1 MSNTE
6 KIRSDSERLKDD
18 DGIGIIGRFM
28 MKLGLWSPPSIRDDI
43 EDALADAEPD
53 DDISPRE
60 RDMLRNVLG
69 LRTRRVDDIMV
80 PRADIVAVGIDM
92 TLGDLLRIFRE
103 EAHSRI
109 PVYHETLDDPRGMIH
124 IRDFVDYIASQTEKT
139 SEFLQRRSGPLSAGQ
154 LRAGLGKIDLSA
166 PLSSVDILRPVL
178 FVPPSM
184 PALDLLVK
192 MQTTRTHMAL
202 VIDEYGGTD
211 GLVSIEDI
219 VEIVVGDIE
228 DEHDE
233 EEGEMIMPSE
243 DGTFI
248 VDARANLDDVTRLVK
263 LDLSAVEDAED
274 VDTIG
279 GLIGMLAGR
288 VPLRGEIIPG
298 PGDIEFQILDAD
310 PRRLKRARIQ
320 PKTIAGSSPRR
331 RRGSDKA
338 NENASPVDTRD
349 DTTSD
354 PSGSP

>member
-1 MSNTE
+1 MSNIDKTQ
-6 KIRSDSERLKDD
+6 SHSERVRDD
-18 DGIGIIGRFM
+18 DGIGFFGRMM
-28 MKLGLWSPPSIRDDI
+28 MKFGVWSPPSIRDDI

-69 LRTRRVDDIMV
+69 LRTHRVDDIMV
-80 PRADIVAVGIDM
+80 PRADIVAVSIDM

-103 EAHSRI
+103 QGHSRI
-109 PVYHETLDDPRGMIH
+109 PVFHETLDDPRGMIH
-124 IRDFVDYIASQTEKT
+124 IRDFVDYIASQAEKT
-139 SEFLQRRSGPLSAGQ
+139 SELVQRRLGELRAGQ
-154 LRAGLGKIDLSA
+154 LRAGLGKLDLSA
-166 PLSSVDILRPVL
+166 PLSSVNILRPVL

-219 VEIVVGDIE
+219 VEIVVGNIE

-233 EEGEMIMPSE
+233 DEGEMIVPSD

-248 VDARANLDDVTRLVK
+248 VDARASLEDVTQLVK
-263 LDLSAVEDAED
+263 LDLSEIEDVEDI
-274 VDTIG
+274 DTIG

-298 PGDIEFQILDAD
+298 PGEIEFQILDAD

-320 PKTIAGSSPRR
+320 PKTRVGATSRR
-331 RRGSDKA
+331 RRGGDKA
-338 NENASPVDTRD
+338 GESESPVDARD

-354 PSGSP
+354 SSGSP

>member
-1 MSNTE
+1 MNNDVNKSTDDVRNRE
-6 KIRSDSERLKDD
+6 D
-18 DGIGIIGRFM
+18 DGIGFFGKLM

-43 EDALADAEPD
+43 EDALADAEPN

-92 TLGDLLRIFRE
+92 TLGDLLRMFRE
-103 EAHSRI
+103 EGHSRV
-109 PVYHETLDDPRGMIH
+109 PVFSETLDDPRGMIH
-124 IRDFVDYIASQTEKT
+124 IRDFVDYIASQAEKPAEV
-139 SEFLQRRSGPLSAGQ
+139 SHRKLGQ
-154 LRAGLGKIDLSA
+154 LRAGLGKIDLTTALSA
-166 PLSSVDILRPVL
+166 VDILRPVL

-192 MQTTRTHMAL
+192 MQATRTHMAL

-219 VEIVVGDIE
+219 VEIIVGDIE

-233 EEGEMIMPSE
+233 EEGEMIVKSD

-248 VDARANLDDVTRLVK
+248 VDARANLEDVTRFVQ
-263 LDLSAVEDAED
+263 LDLDLIEDVED
-274 VDTIG
+274 VDTVG

-298 PGDIEFQILDAD
+298 PGKFEFQILDAD

-320 PKTIAGSSPRR
+320 PKTLVDGLPRR

-338 NENASPVDTRD
+338 HESDSPVDTRD
-349 DTTSD
+349 DKLSD
-354 PSGSP
+354 SSGSP

>member
-1 MSNTE
+1 MSTIETKPGEANHT
-6 KIRSDSERLKDD
+6 RDD
-18 DGIGIIGRFM
+18 DGIGVIGRLL
-28 MKLGLWSPPSIRDDI
+28 MKFGLWSPPSIRDDI

-53 DDISPRE
+53 ADISPRE

-69 LRTRRVDDIMV
+69 LRTHRVDDIMI

-92 TLGDLLRIFRE
+92 TLGDLLRVFRE
-103 EAHSRI
+103 QGHSRI

-124 IRDFVDYIASQTEKT
+124 IRDFVDYIASQAEKT
-139 SEFLQRRSGPLSAGQ
+139 SDLIERKRGQ
-154 LRAGLGKIDLSA
+154 LRAGLGKIDLSV
-166 PLSSVDILRPVL
+166 PLSSVNILRPVL
-178 FVPPSM
+178 YVPPSM

-192 MQTTRTHMAL
+192 MQATRTHMAL

-219 VEIVVGDIE
+219 VEIVVGNIE

-233 EEGEMIMPSE
+233 DEGEMIIAAG

-248 VDARANLDDVTRLVK
+248 VDARANLDDVTRLVN
-263 LDLSAVEDAED
+263 LDLSEIEDAED

-298 PGDIEFQILDAD
+298 PGNVEFQILDAD

-320 PKTIAGSSPRR
+320 PKTIAGSPQRR
-331 RRGSDKA
+331 RRGLVKPHDDI
-338 NENASPVDTRD
+338 SPVEND
-349 DTTSD
+349 DDKTGD

>member
-1 MSNTE
+1 MNNDLKKS
-6 KIRSDSERLKDD
+6 SDVARVRED
-18 DGIGIIGRFM
+18 DGGGFFGRM
-28 MKLGLWSPPSIRDDI
+28 MMRLGLWNPPSIRDDI

-92 TLGDLLRIFRE
+92 TLGDLLRMFRE
-103 EAHSRI
+103 EGHSRV
-109 PVYHETLDDPRGMIH
+109 PVFSETLDDPRGMIH
-124 IRDFVDYIASQTEKT
+124 IRDFVDYIASQAEKT
-139 SEFLQRRSGPLSAGQ
+139 PEQSHRKLGQ
-154 LRAGLGKIDLSA
+154 LRAGLGKIDLSIA
-166 PLSSVDILRPVL
+166 LSSVDILRPVL

-219 VEIVVGDIE
+219 VEIIVGDIE

-233 EEGEMIMPSE
+233 EEGEMIVKAD

-248 VDARANLDDVTRLVK
+248 VDARANLEDVTRFVQ
-263 LDLSAVEDAED
+263 LDLEHVDDVED

-298 PGDIEFQILDAD
+298 PGKFEFQILDAD

-320 PKTIAGSSPRR
+320 PKTLVGGLPRR
-331 RRGSDKA
+331 RRGVDKA
-338 NENASPVDTRD
+338 GEAESPVDIRD
-349 DTTSD
+349 DKISD

>member
-1 MSNTE
+1 MTHNDKSQPQSA
-6 KIRSDSERLKDD
+6 RVKDD
-18 DGIGIIGRFM
+18 DGVGLIGRM
-28 MKLGLWSPPSIRDDI
+28 LMKLGLWSPPSIRDDI

-69 LRTRRVDDIMV
+69 LRTHRVDDIMI

-92 TLGDLLRIFRE
+92 TLGDLLRVFRE
-103 EAHSRI
+103 EGHSRI

-124 IRDFVDYIASQTEKT
+124 IRDFVDYIASQTEKA
-139 SEFLQRRSGPLSAGQ
+139 SELVQRRLGELRAGQ
-154 LRAGLGKIDLSA
+154 LRAGLGKLDLSM
-166 PLSSVDILRPVL
+166 PLSSVNILRPVL

-219 VEIVVGDIE
+219 VEIVVGNIE

-233 EEGEMIMPSE
+233 EEGEMIVPSD

-248 VDARANLDDVTRLVK
+248 VDARASLEDVTKLVK
-263 LDLSAVEDAED
+263 LDLSEIEDVEDI
-274 VDTIG
+274 DTIG

-298 PGDIEFQILDAD
+298 PRDIEFQILDAD

-320 PKTIAGSSPRR
+320 PKTLAGSPRR
-331 RRGSDKA
+331 RRGADKK
-338 NENASPVDTRD
+338 NENMSPVDTRD
-349 DTTSD
+349 DARGDS
-354 PSGSP
+354 SGSP

>member
-1 MSNTE
+1 MSDTDKKN
-6 KIRSDSERLKDD
+6 SSD
-18 DGIGIIGRFM
+18 DGISFIGRAL
-28 MKLGLWSPPSIRDDI
+28 MKFGLWSPPSIRDDI

-69 LRTRRVDDIMV
+69 LKTRRVDDIMV
-80 PRADIVAVGIDM
+80 PRADIIAVSIDL
-92 TLGDLLRIFRE
+92 TLGDLLRVFRE
-103 EAHSRI
+103 QGHSRI
-109 PVYHETLDDPRGMIH
+109 PVYQETLDDPRGMIH
-124 IRDFVDYIASQTEKT
+124 IRDFVDYIASQAEKS
-139 SEFLQRRSGPLSAGQ
+139 SELIERKRVQ
-154 LRAGLGKIDLSA
+154 LRAGLGKIDLSV
-166 PLSSVDILRPVL
+166 PLSSVNILRPVL

-233 EEGEMIMPSE
+233 AEGEMIIAAD
-243 DGTFI
+243 DGSFI
-248 VDARANLDDVTRLVK
+248 VDARANLEDVTRMAG
-263 LDLSAVEDAED
+263 LDLSQVEDVED
-274 VDTIG
+274 IDTVG

-298 PGDIEFQILDAD
+298 PGKIEFQILDAD

-320 PKTIAGSSPRR
+320 PKTIAGAAARR
-331 RRGSDKA
+331 RRGPAKA
-338 NENASPVDTRD
+338 DENQSPVDVPEDSRG
-349 DTTSD
+349 D
-354 PSGSP
+354 PSGTP

>member
-1 MSNTE
+1 MSNIE
-6 KIRSDSERLKDD
+6 KKTSHSDRLKDD
-18 DGIGIIGRFM
+18 DSIGFIGRM
-28 MKLGLWSPPSIRDDI
+28 LMKFGLWSPPSIRDDI

-69 LRTRRVDDIMV
+69 LRTQRVDDVMV
-80 PRADIVAVGIDM
+80 PRADIVAVSIDM
-92 TLGDLLRIFRE
+92 TLGDLLRVFRE
-103 EAHSRI
+103 EGHSRI

-124 IRDFVDYIASQTEKT
+124 IRDFVDYIASQAEKT
-139 SEFLQRRSGPLSAGQ
+139 SELVPRKLSQ
-154 LRAGLGKIDLSA
+154 LRVGLGKIDLSI
-166 PLSSVDILRPVL
+166 PLSSVNILRPVL

-219 VEIVVGDIE
+219 VEIVVGNIE

-233 EEGEMIMPSE
+233 EEGEMIVPSE

-248 VDARANLDDVTRLVK
+248 VDARANLEDVTRLVK
-263 LDLSAVEDAED
+263 LDLSEIEDAED

-298 PGDIEFQILDAD
+298 PGTIEFQILDAD

-320 PKTIAGSSPRR
+320 PKTLAGASSRR
-331 RRGSDKA
+331 RRDVEKQKDPL
-338 NENASPVDTRD
+338 SPVDTRD
-349 DTTSD
+349 DKPSD

>member
-1 MSNTE
+1 MSN
-6 KIRSDSERLKDD
+6 SENKQASFERAKDD
-18 DGIGIIGRFM
+18 DGIGVIGRM
-28 MKLGLWSPPSIRDDI
+28 LMKLGLWSPPSIRDDI
-43 EDALADAEPD
+43 EDALAEAEPD

-69 LRTRRVDDIMV
+69 LRTHRVDDIMI

-92 TLGDLLRIFRE
+92 TLGDLLRVFRE
-103 EAHSRI
+103 EGHSRI

-124 IRDFVDYIASQTEKT
+124 IRDFVDYIASQTEKA
-139 SEFLQRRSGPLSAGQ
+139 SELVQRRLGELRAGQ
-154 LRAGLGKIDLSA
+154 LRAGLGKLDLSM
-166 PLSSVDILRPVL
+166 PLSSVNILRPVL

-219 VEIVVGDIE
+219 VEIVVGNIE

-233 EEGEMIMPSE
+233 EEGEMIVPSD

-248 VDARANLDDVTRLVK
+248 VDARASLEDVTKLVK
-263 LDLSAVEDAED
+263 LDLSEIEDVEDI
-274 VDTIG
+274 DTIG

-298 PGDIEFQILDAD
+298 PGEIEFQILDAD

-320 PKTIAGSSPRR
+320 PKTLAGAPRR
-331 RRGSDKA
+331 RRQDKTE
-338 NENASPVDTRD
+338 ENSSPVDTRD
-349 DTTSD
+349 DTTGDS
-354 PSGSP
+354 SGSP